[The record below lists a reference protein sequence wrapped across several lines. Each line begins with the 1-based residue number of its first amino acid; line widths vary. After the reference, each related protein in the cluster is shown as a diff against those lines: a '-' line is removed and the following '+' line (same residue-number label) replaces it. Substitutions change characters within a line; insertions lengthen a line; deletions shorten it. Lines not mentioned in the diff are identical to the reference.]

1 MHKLGFDRV
10 DSAHYG
16 LCEPKVFIQPYLLLL
31 CVEGMSILLR
41 EAKTEE
47 RIHDINT
54 CWGDLRISHLLL
66 TDDNLIFFQDTI
78 NECQHL
84 ADISNFYE

>member
-47 RIHDINT
+47 RIHDIIHA
-54 CWGDLRISHLLL
+54 GVI
-66 TDDNLIFFQDTI
+66 
-78 NECQHL
+78 
-84 ADISNFYE
+84 

>member
-1 MHKLGFDRV
+1 MQKLGFNRV
-10 DSAHYG
+10 DSTHYG
-16 LCEPKVFIQPYLLLL
+16 VCEPKVFIQPYLLLL

-54 CWGDLRISHLLL
+54 CWGGLRNFTS
-66 TDDNLIFFQDTI
+66 LIP
-78 NECQHL
+78 
-84 ADISNFYE
+84 

>member
-10 DSAHYG
+10 DSAHYRV
-16 LCEPKVFIQPYLLLL
+16 CELKVFIQPYLLLL
-31 CVEGMSILLR
+31 CVEGMSVLLREAKTKERFMISILLR

-54 CWGDLRISHLLL
+54 C
-66 TDDNLIFFQDTI
+66 
-78 NECQHL
+78 
-84 ADISNFYE
+84 